1 MNPDNLP
8 NEDSLEIVTIY
19 RSLYILKKKFEKY
32 KDEISKIYTK
42 YFIND
47 KKSKFNNICVKII
60 NISSFKSLLEEICNI
75 INITITKISTPK
87 ELFISDLMNQ
97 KKQNEKLKDSID
109 QIFYFITDKLNTY
122 NDIFYNKKIKPSIE
136 LNTIESINDDFT
148 DYYPLAEY
156 DKKGRLI
163 FYYDQIKE
171 LNKKYSSFQSNGFD
185 LEKEVELNKKEN
197 DILYIETL
205 PLIIADFIQENPDY
219 NIINNDFNDY
229 DLNNEVKSL
238 FDGDILKKMDMNNEN
253 EDNIKD
259 LNEESLN
266 DLYNQHIAIKNNI
279 IMYNEILNDKKK
291 TNYDLNYI
299 QDFLKNLNI
308 EKIKLEKKIKIE
320 EKNPKKRYFLKNNS
334 SKLKI
339 SNNINQLTK
348 DQKIENNLKE
358 IFNFYSNQ
366 HNPMASAPT
375 FDEIAFRQINLD
387 LAEFSKFC
395 IEFEIPITKAKVVE
409 LFKKNASN
417 RRDMSYKEFK
427 NSLEKIGQEM
437 NNSKK
442 ENLQKKI
449 KLYNELLFK
458 MDDVE
463 NSVQDFKRK
472 GVYEHFNDLDN
483 PNKFNI
489 RNSHRLNTKKAIDI
503 YDNKKKTYESEL
515 KEFELELIKLN
526 HFSNKDIFD
535 EFIHFIGINEPKIYR
550 KKMKGFIIPFHDM
563 TERVLQFNIGGYNQ
577 KQKKIERNEIIEK
590 MKKDLTK
597 INYGINSD
605 KYKEYTQKKLREKKE
620 KEEKRNQMYK
630 KRMKDFLESKKK
642 GIKILKDEENFIN
655 QRNKGKTLNKK
666 DILFQLE
673 LEKEIEEDEKQMIE
687 EKKRK
692 EEEKKRKEEEK
703 RKKDEEING
712 KRSVFSYD
720 KIEKSKIKDIDL
732 NDYDRRLFYDDNS
745 ENSDEDVLNN
755 IGKKIE
761 RNEIVDD
768 MNNTKNLNYNN
779 NKNVENI
786 LMTQQGNKNYSIFS
800 NYNNYNKNN
809 NNNNEYLMFNKNH
822 SIDFTSISMNKNPL
836 IMSNNFSL
844 TSNNKS
850 VYFNLNT
857 ERNMNDQIFIRN
869 GENIIKNNNSSRL
882 LLK

>member
-1 MNPDNLP
+1 MNTDNLQ

-32 KDEISKIYTK
+32 KDEINKIYTK
-42 YFIND
+42 YFIKD
-47 KKSKFNNICVKII
+47 KKIIFDNLCCKII
-60 NISSFKSLLEEICNI
+60 KLSSFKSLLHEICNL

-97 KKQNEKLKDSID
+97 KKQNEKLKDSIE

-122 NDIFYNKKIKPSIE
+122 NDIFYNKKIKPSLE
-136 LNTIESINDDFT
+136 LNTIENINDDFT

-171 LNKKYSSFQSNGFD
+171 LNKNYSYFQSNGFD

-197 DILYIETL
+197 NILYIETL

-219 NIINNDFNDY
+219 NIINNDFNDF

-238 FDGDILKKMDMNNEN
+238 FDADILKKMDMNNEN
-253 EDNIKD
+253 EDTNKD
-259 LNEESLN
+259 LKEESLN
-266 DLYNQHIAIKNNI
+266 DLYNQHTAIKNSI
-279 IMYNEILNDKKK
+279 LMYNEILNDKKK
-291 TNYDLNYI
+291 TSYDLNYI

-348 DQKIENNLKE
+348 DQKLENNLKE

-366 HNPMASAPT
+366 HNPMESAPT

-395 IEFEIPITKAKVVE
+395 IEFEIPITKAKIVE

-417 RRDMSYKEFK
+417 RRDMSYSEFK

-458 MDDVE
+458 MDDIE

-489 RNSHRLNTKKAIDI
+489 RNSHRLNTKKAIVI
-503 YDNKKKTYESEL
+503 YDNKKKSYEHEL
-515 KEFELELIKLN
+515 KECELELIKLN
-526 HFSNKDIFD
+526 HFNNKDIFD
-535 EFIHFIGINEPKIYR
+535 EFINFIGINQPKIYR

-563 TERVLQFNIGGYNQ
+563 TERVLQYNIGGYNQ

-590 MKKDLTK
+590 MKKDLKK

-605 KYKEYTQKKLREKKE
+605 KYKEYAQKKLREKKE
-620 KEEKRNQMYK
+620 KEDKKNEKYK

-642 GIKILKDEENFIN
+642 GIKILKDEEIFIN
-655 QRNKGKTLNKK
+655 QRNKSKTLNKK
-666 DILFQLE
+666 DIQFQLE

-732 NDYDRRLFYDDNS
+732 NDYDKQLFYDDNS
-745 ENSDEDVLNN
+745 ENSDEEVLNN
-755 IGKKIE
+755 LGKKIE

-768 MNNTKNLNYNN
+768 KIKKEEILKNQIQNSNEEN
-779 NKNVENI
+779 NKNKELEYINDEEIEENI
-786 LMTQQGNKNYSIFS
+786 EKKTNEIPKRAKYSLNENYEREI
-800 NYNNYNKNN
+800 NN
-809 NNNNEYLMFNKNH
+809 NINENIRAEERYTKEQQIYDN
-822 SIDFTSISMNKNPL
+822 IR
-836 IMSNNFSL
+836 L
-844 TSNNKS
+844 TKS
-850 VYFNLNT
+850 SEVI
-857 ERNMNDQIFIRN
+857 IFIKILN
-869 GENIIKNNNSSRL
+869 NLILNICVDVL
-882 LLK
+882 V

>member
-1 MNPDNLP
+1 MNTDNLP

-32 KDEISKIYTK
+32 KDEINKIYTK
-42 YFIND
+42 YFIKD
-47 KKSKFNNICVKII
+47 KKIIFDNLCCKII
-60 NISSFKSLLEEICNI
+60 KLSSFKSLLHEICNL

-97 KKQNEKLKDSID
+97 KKQNEKLKDSIE

-136 LNTIESINDDFT
+136 LNTIENINDDFT
-148 DYYPLAEY
+148 DYYPMAEY

-171 LNKKYSSFQSNGFD
+171 LNKKYSSFQSTGFN

-197 DILYIETL
+197 NILYIETL
-205 PLIIADFIQENPDY
+205 PLIIADFIQENNDY
-219 NIINNDFNDY
+219 NIINNEFNDY

-238 FDGDILKKMDMNNEN
+238 FDADILKKMNMNNNEN
-253 EDNIKD
+253 EDNNNNLKED
-259 LNEESLN
+259 NLN
-266 DLYNQHIAIKNNI
+266 DLYNQQIAIKNNI

-299 QDFLKNLNI
+299 QDFLKNLNM
-308 EKIKLEKKIKIE
+308 ERIKLEKKIKKE

-334 SKLKI
+334 SKFKI
-339 SNNINQLTK
+339 NNNINQLTK

-375 FDEIAFRQINLD
+375 FEEIAFRQINLD

-395 IEFEIPITKAKVVE
+395 IEFEIPITKAKMVE

-417 RRDMSYKEFK
+417 RRDMSYSEFK

-458 MDDVE
+458 MDDIE

-472 GVYEHFNDLDN
+472 GVFEHFNDLDN

-489 RNSHRLNTKKAIDI
+489 RNSHRLNTQKAIVI
-503 YDNKKKTYESEL
+503 YDNKKKSYESEL

-535 EFIHFIGINEPKIYR
+535 EFINFIGINEPKIYR

-577 KQKKIERNEIIEK
+577 KQKKIERSEIIEK
-590 MKKDLTK
+590 MKTDLKK
-597 INYGINSD
+597 IKYGINSD

-620 KEEKRNQMYK
+620 KEDKKNQMYK

-642 GIKILKDEENFIN
+642 GIKILKDEEIYFN
-655 QRNKGKTLNKK
+655 QRNKSKTLNKK
-666 DILFQLE
+666 DIKFQLE
-673 LEKEIEEDEKQMIE
+673 LEKEIEEDEKLMQE
-687 EKKRK
+687 EKKRREEERKKK
-692 EEEKKRKEEEK
+692 EEEKK
-703 RKKDEEING
+703 KKDEELNG

-720 KIEKSKIKDIDL
+720 KIEKCKIKDIDL

-745 ENSDEDVLNN
+745 ENSDEEVLNN
-755 IGKKIE
+755 VGKKIE
-761 RNEIVDD
+761 RNEIIVND
-768 MNNTKNLNYNN
+768 NNKINNIYNN
-779 NKNVENI
+779 NNQNYENI
-786 LMTQQGNKNYSIFS
+786 LMTQQRNNNYSIF
-800 NYNNYNKNN
+800 NNYNTYNKYNN
-809 NNNNEYLMFNKNH
+809 DNLIFNKNH
-822 SIDFTSISMNKNPL
+822 SIDFTSISINNNPSTV
-836 IMSNNFSL
+836 SNNYSL
-844 TSNNKS
+844 TSSNGNVNYQFK
-850 VYFNLNT
+850 T
-857 ERNMNDQIFIRN
+857 ERNMNNQILIRN
-869 GENIIKNNNSSRL
+869 GENIIKNNNN
-882 LLK
+882 

>member
-1 MNPDNLP
+1 MNSDNLP

-42 YFIND
+42 YFIKD
-47 KKSKFNNICVKII
+47 KKTIFDNICCKII
-60 NISSFKSLLEEICNI
+60 KISSFKSLLEEICNI

-87 ELFISDLMNQ
+87 ELFILDLMNQ

-171 LNKKYSSFQSNGFD
+171 LNKNYSYFQSNGFD

-197 DILYIETL
+197 NILYIETL

-219 NIINNDFNDY
+219 NIINNDFNDF

-238 FDGDILKKMDMNNEN
+238 FDADILKKMDMNNEN
-253 EDNIKD
+253 EDTNKD
-259 LNEESLN
+259 LKEESLN
-266 DLYNQHIAIKNNI
+266 DLYNQHTAIKNSI
-279 IMYNEILNDKKK
+279 LMYNEILNDKKK
-291 TNYDLNYI
+291 TSYDLNYI

-348 DQKIENNLKE
+348 DQKLENNLKE

-395 IEFEIPITKAKVVE
+395 IEFEIPITKAKIVE

-417 RRDMSYKEFK
+417 RRDMSYSEFK

-458 MDDVE
+458 MDDIE

-489 RNSHRLNTKKAIDI
+489 RNSHRLNTKKAIVI
-503 YDNKKKTYESEL
+503 YDNKKKSYEHEL
-515 KEFELELIKLN
+515 KECELELIKLN
-526 HFSNKDIFD
+526 HFNNKDIFD
-535 EFIHFIGINEPKIYR
+535 EFINFIGINEPKIYR

-590 MKKDLTK
+590 MKKDLKK

-605 KYKEYTQKKLREKKE
+605 KYKEYAQKKLREKKE
-620 KEEKRNQMYK
+620 KEDKKNEKYK

-642 GIKILKDEENFIN
+642 GIKILKDEEIFMN
-655 QRNKGKTLNKK
+655 QRNKSKTLNKK
-666 DILFQLE
+666 DIQFQLE
-673 LEKEIEEDEKQMIE
+673 LEKEIEEDEKQMQE
-687 EKKRK
+687 EIKRK
-692 EEEKKRKEEEK
+692 EEERKRKEEEK
-703 RKKDEEING
+703 RKKQEEKNG
-712 KRSVFSYD
+712 KRTVFSYD

-732 NDYDRRLFYDDNS
+732 NDYDKQLFYDDNS
-745 ENSDEDVLNN
+745 ENSDEEVLNN
-755 IGKKIE
+755 VGKKIE

-768 MNNTKNLNYNN
+768 KINTNNLDYNN
-779 NKNVENI
+779 KKNVENI
-786 LMTQQGNKNYSIFS
+786 LMTQQGTKNYSIFN
-800 NYNNYNKNN
+800 NYNTYNKNN
-809 NNNNEYLMFNKNH
+809 NNLIFNKNH
-822 SIDFTSISMNKNPL
+822 SIDFTSISVNNNNPL
-836 IMSNNFSL
+836 IMSNNYSY
-844 TSNNKS
+844 TSNNSNANYHLK
-850 VYFNLNT
+850 T
-857 ERNMNDQIFIRN
+857 ERNMNNQILIRN
-869 GENIIKNNNSSRL
+869 GENIIKSN
-882 LLK
+882 KF